1 MLPSALDG
9 GCGAASETVY
19 VCINGFAGPVPSPK
33 SYRWWRWFLARHG
46 ANRMR
51 AEKPAAKAAF
61 FLASEGGELC
71 FALALRAGGKTGG
84 IGQPF
89 LAEQRASEGVGAAS
103 GMLPPEASGALMLSS
118 HVA

>member
-1 MLPSALDG
+1 M
-9 GCGAASETVY
+9 AA
-19 VCINGFAGPVPSPK
+19 AGKRP
-33 SYRWWRWFLARHG
+33 
-46 ANRMR
+46 
-51 AEKPAAKAAF
+51 AKAAF
-61 FLASEGGELC
+61 FWAAEGGYVLPWPDGQ
-71 FALALRAGGKTGG
+71 AAKQG

>member
-1 MLPSALDG
+1 MDE
-9 GCGAASETVY
+9 GCEAVIENVY

-33 SYRWWRWFLARHG
+33 SYRRWRWFLARHG
-46 ANRMR
+46 ANRMH

-61 FLASEGGELC
+61 FLASEGGDCC
-71 FALALRAGGKTGG
+71 FAKALRAGGKTGG

-103 GMLPPEASGALMLSS
+103 GMLPPEASGALMLSG